1 MSQSKLLEFPCD
13 FPIKIFCHHQPQM
26 HTEIINIIQLHCLTF
41 TAGQL
46 TTRESRN
53 KRYIAF
59 TAQVRVDSQQQL
71 DDIYRMLT
79 AHPQVVM
86 AL

>member
-1 MSQSKLLEFPCD
+1 MSEPKLLEFPCD

-26 HTEIINIIQLHCLTF
+26 HAEITKIIQLHCPAF
-41 TAGQL
+41 TTDRL

-53 KRYIAF
+53 KRYVAF
-59 TAQVRVDSQQQL
+59 TARVPADSQQQL
-71 DDIYRMLT
+71 DDIYHMLT

-86 AL
+86 VL